1 MWLIQ
6 QIIYKAKNPTIYN
19 EDVTVKDIYL
29 PNNPINTSIK
39 EKLKMQEKNKN
50 ILMKDFSHTIVSM
63 RSSRQK
69 NEDTDFINIY

>member
-1 MWLIQ
+1 
-6 QIIYKAKNPTIYN
+6 
-19 EDVTVKDIYL
+19 
-29 PNNPINTSIK
+29 
-39 EKLKMQEKNKN
+39 MQEKNKN